1 MDEVKW
7 GSTNRGT
14 RECGA
19 GFLFGCLS
27 LLLTSSIHL
36 QVELAVAFLR
46 YSSRA
51 RPHPALITLRSGL
64 PRELADCTL
73 LAAFIQRKKGA
84 EDSEVDAASSFLTS
98 LTIHAAKLT
107 VPKSARAL
115 LSGFASAA
123 S

>member
-36 QVELAVAFLR
+36 QVELARGRILTMQLSRPAT
-46 YSSRA
+46 SSA
-51 RPHPALITLRSGL
+51 NNFAIGS
-64 PRELADCTL
+64 RELADCT
-73 LAAFIQRKKGA
+73 AFIRIQRKKGA
-84 EDSEVDAASSFLTS
+84 EDSEVDAASSF
-98 LTIHAAKLT
+98 
-107 VPKSARAL
+107 
-115 LSGFASAA
+115 
-123 S
+123 